1 MLIVRFAMPAS
12 CRVRWNSAIAFAVIA
27 ESGTSPK
34 CFLTR
39 LSRSSSSSI
48 VRGEHRIR
56 LAVQVGVD
64 RLRQPLRSLF
74 VGRQPAVSSLF
85 DQLAL
90 SARRRSQVRRAET
103 LPVSTA
109 GDGEVCPVPADRV
122 SRDSYGNSPS
132 SESPSDEE
140 TDGVSTAL
148 ARTKSATS
156 DGRYRTERPS
166 RRNRGP
172 FPRCLHARSVATDSP
187 SSSATSRSVSARVA
201 SDRVPSSPA
210 GS

>member
-64 RLRQPLRSLF
+64 RIREPLRPLF
-74 VGRQPAVSSLF
+74 VGGQPAVSSFF
-85 DQLAL
+85 DRARVLGASPLAG
-90 SARRRSQVRRAET
+90 SSCRAASGNDGRRR
-103 LPVSTA
+103 
-109 GDGEVCPVPADRV
+109 
-122 SRDSYGNSPS
+122 
-132 SESPSDEE
+132 
-140 TDGVSTAL
+140 
-148 ARTKSATS
+148 
-156 DGRYRTERPS
+156 
-166 RRNRGP
+166 
-172 FPRCLHARSVATDSP
+172 
-187 SSSATSRSVSARVA
+187 
-201 SDRVPSSPA
+201 
-210 GS
+210 